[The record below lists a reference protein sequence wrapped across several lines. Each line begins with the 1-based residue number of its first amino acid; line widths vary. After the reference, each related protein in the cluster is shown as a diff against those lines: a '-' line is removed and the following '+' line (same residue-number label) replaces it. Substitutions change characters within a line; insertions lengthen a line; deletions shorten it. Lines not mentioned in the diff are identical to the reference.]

1 MVNVEFR
8 AARKG
13 VCQWCRKD
21 RDEVFDVAFGDKSF
35 VGMMCKADLFRAIGM
50 KLPLE
55 PNAEAKPAIVS
66 ATNVPVSTGP
76 PGK

>member
-50 KLPLE
+50 KLPIENSE
-55 PNAEAKPAIVS
+55 PKSGIVS
-66 ATNVPVSTGP
+66 TTTVPVSTGP

>member
-35 VGMMCKADLFRAIGM
+35 VGMMCKADLFRAI
-50 KLPLE
+50 
-55 PNAEAKPAIVS
+55 
-66 ATNVPVSTGP
+66 
-76 PGK
+76 